1 MQDIET
7 LVPFSLENLY
17 ITQKEYAIIGST
29 KGIPSR
35 FKRIGWD
42 DSTDAVNLIIVH
54 GDHCA
59 VTFIDDRNDP
69 LSQLKPVVQELS
81 LISARE
87 QGWKQSQQDEDAP
100 VPKVTKRVYIGVPRV
115 KSDTCE
121 VAFKLYSDLL
131 SNEFRFEVIRLPD
144 GHRGAVYD
152 LERREA
158 SIAHW
163 EDVDKYPHF
172 ACRFAYSLGAGLS
185 RKPRDILK
193 SVSYEVLLHKP
204 QHLWQHLEKSDA
216 EILMSFSSDPS
227 RERDRFTQLVRK
239 ALTWWIWICTTKQQ
253 PMLKYDDPTQEPV
266 LGIRPPP
273 IAEACGNSR

>member
-1 MQDIET
+1 
-7 LVPFSLENLY
+7 
-17 ITQKEYAIIGST
+17 
-29 KGIPSR
+29 
-35 FKRIGWD
+35 
-42 DSTDAVNLIIVH
+42 LIIVH
-54 GDHCA
+54 GDYCA
-59 VTFIDDRNDP
+59 VTFIDDLKGSP
-69 LSQLKPVVQELS
+69 EQLKPVIQELS

-100 VPKVTKRVYIGVPRV
+100 VPKVLKRVYIGVPKV
-115 KSDTCE
+115 GDHNCE

-144 GHRGAVYD
+144 GHLGAVYD

-158 SIAHW
+158 SVAHW

-172 ACRFAYSLGAGLS
+172 ACRFAYSLGAGRS

-204 QHLWQHLEKSDA
+204 QHLWQHLEKTDA
-216 EILMSFSSDPS
+216 EILMSFSSDSS
-227 RERDRFTQLVRK
+227 RERDRFPQLVRK
-239 ALTWWIWICTTKQQ
+239 ALTWWIWTCTTKQVQ
-253 PMLKYDDPTQEPV
+253 VLKYDDPTQEAV

-273 IAEACGNSR
+273 IAEGCGNGR